1 MPLRTSRQPTPRGPW
16 NLCADRDSIS
26 KPMPAKSTG
35 TWPTACT
42 ASVWKERPFPAEGR
56 QLRHRLEGAD
66 FIVGEHDGHESRVVP
81 QGRAQVLHPDNA
93 VFMYRQKRHFK
104 ALFFQGIE
112 GVKDGVVFKRRGN
125 QVPFSLFWPSCGR
138 PF

>member
-1 MPLRTSRQPTPRGPW
+1 M
-16 NLCADRDSIS
+16 ADRLHGVGVE
-26 KPMPAKSTG
+26 KNAL
-35 TWPTACT
+35 
-42 ASVWKERPFPAEGR
+42 FPAEGR

-125 QVPFSLFWPSCGR
+125 QVPFPFFGHHAGGHFDR
-138 PF
+138 PVVRLAAAGGHVHLVLPAV